1 MMRRLLIIPTL
12 LLMPAAVWAQK
23 ERADIRQ
30 GNRAYYE
37 GKYPE
42 AEVGYKRAL
51 EKNISSY
58 EANFNLAG
66 ALYKQGRYDDA
77 AATYQRLV
85 QDGTDLERQAS
96 AYYNMGNTLVKQRK
110 LDEAIEAYKNALR
123 LVPDD
128 KEAKFNLAYA
138 KKLKQ
143 DEDQKNNQNQN
154 NQNNPNQDQNN
165 PNGGGGQNNQDQNKD
180 QNKDQNQD
188 QNDQNQNKDQNKN
201 QNKNN
206 QDKNQGDNQKDKN
219 QGGQQ
224 PQQQPSTSRD
234 EAERMLQAI
243 QASDDN
249 TKKKVDEQKAQAVGV
264 GSGKQ
269 W

>member
-143 DEDQKNNQNQN
+143 DEDQKNNQN

-180 QNKDQNQD
+180 QNQDQNQD

-224 PQQQPSTSRD
+224 PQQPSTSRD